1 MVDASYMNAKFRK
14 YLKALADG
22 KDASQVLDDLH
33 RSFSVLS
40 QEEQRFAQQILD
52 DVLDGR
58 LSPESDKTLMDYVTA
73 YEKRAKDDRIH
84 RFAEAFGADEDALR
98 SLTDAQPQ
106 AGEINAYGRFDA
118 LLATVDLAK
127 AAAFFSAL
135 DGHPVSQFQ
144 ANLRT
149 DEYFRKFISMG
160 GFPIPGGPLSIT
172 AGNED
177 AYEYAE
183 AAGKGD
189 SREKN
194 GDGYRTV

>member
-1 MVDASYMNAKFRK
+1 MVDASYMDAKFRK

-22 KDASQVLDDLH
+22 KDASQILDDLH
-33 RSFSVLS
+33 RAFSMLS

-52 DVLDGR
+52 DVLNGR
-58 LSPESDKTLMDYVTA
+58 LAPAQDKTLTDYVTA

-84 RFAEAFGADEDALR
+84 RFAEAFGADEEALR
-98 SLTDAQPQ
+98 SLVDAQPQ
-106 AGEINAYGRFDA
+106 AGEINAYGRFDT

-127 AAAFFSAL
+127 AATFFSAL
-135 DGHPVSQFQ
+135 EGHPVSQFQ

-149 DEYFRKFISMG
+149 DEYFRKFISTG
-160 GFPIPGGPLSIT
+160 GFPIPGGSLSIT
-172 AGNED
+172 IGDAD
-177 AYEYAE
+177 AYDYAE
-183 AAGKGD
+183 AAEKED